1 MAKFSFLTR
10 SLVEQ
15 DAKSFKMTSQFDEIT
30 NKIDQPKDKRNVLGV
45 WPSLGENFVLNEFYR
60 HWLQAEGWVG
70 QAYLMIWSPREV
82 EDFRAAN
89 VGSYPDKYHF
99 FASDGGGRSLVF
111 LLTPGAQNLFPPPM
125 SVRSTISALSED
137 GRNLL
142 TPYASGSISDL
153 VLD

>member
-99 FASDGGGRSLVF
+99 FASDGGGTQFGFFVDAG
-111 LLTPGAQNLFPPPM
+111 GAKF
-125 SVRSTISALSED
+125 ISAPDVGEIDDIRTIGGWPQFIDALRL
-137 GRNLL
+137 GQYL
-142 TPYASGSISDL
+142 
-153 VLD
+153 